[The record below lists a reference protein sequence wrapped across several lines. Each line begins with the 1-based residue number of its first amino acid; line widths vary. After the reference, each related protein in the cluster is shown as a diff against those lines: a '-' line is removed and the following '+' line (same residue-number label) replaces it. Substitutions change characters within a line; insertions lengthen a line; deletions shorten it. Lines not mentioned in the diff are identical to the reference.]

1 MGSYIAV
8 AFLLC
13 IWSSAFAAI
22 RVGLSAYGPG
32 ELALLRFLTASAAL
46 ALVALARR
54 TRLPRLRDLPL
65 ILLLGGLGITGYH
78 LALNF
83 GEVTVSAGTASL
95 LIGAAPL
102 FTALLAMPVLRERM
116 RPIGWLGIAAGF
128 VGVALI
134 ALGEGGG
141 VRMEAGAGIV
151 VLAALSTSVYNV
163 LQKREMGRYGPLEFT
178 TYVIWA
184 GTIPMLVF
192 APGLVRALGSAPV
205 GATASAVYLGV
216 FPGAVGYVLWVGALS
231 RFSASALASV
241 LYLNPVLAMLIAWA
255 WLGEIPAGLTV
266 VGGAVAIAGAA
277 LASWAGR
284 DAARNGEVRGGRGT

>member
-1 MGSYIAV
+1 MGSYIGLAV
-8 AFLLC
+8 LLG

-32 ELALLRFLTASAAL
+32 ELALLRFLTASAVL
-46 ALVALARR
+46 AAAAVARR
-54 TRLPRLRDLPL
+54 TRLPRARDLPL
-65 ILLLGGLGITGYH
+65 ILLLGVLGITGYH

-102 FTALLAMPVLRERM
+102 FTAALAVPVLGERM
-116 RPIGWLGIAAGF
+116 RPIGWLGIAVGF

-134 ALGEGGG
+134 AFGEGGG
-141 VRMEAGAGIV
+141 VRMEAGAVIV
-151 VLAALSTSVYNV
+151 VLAAISTSAYNV
-163 LQKREMGRYGPLEFT
+163 LQKRVMTRYAPLEFT

-192 APGLVRALGSAPV
+192 LPGLLRDVGRAPV
-205 GATASAVYLGV
+205 AATVSALYLGV
-216 FPGAVGYVLWVGALS
+216 FPAAIGYILWVRALS
-231 RFSASALASV
+231 RFSASTLASV

-255 WLGEIPAGLTV
+255 WLGEIPTGLTV
-266 VGGAVAIAGAA
+266 LGGVVAIAGAA
-277 LASWAGR
+277 LASWIGR
-284 DAARNGEVRGGRGT
+284 DAVRQMT